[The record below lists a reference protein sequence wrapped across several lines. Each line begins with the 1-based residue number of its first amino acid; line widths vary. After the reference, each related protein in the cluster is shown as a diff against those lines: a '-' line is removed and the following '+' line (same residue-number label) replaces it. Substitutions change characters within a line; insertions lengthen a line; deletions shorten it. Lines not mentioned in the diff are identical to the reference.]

1 MGVGPSLKVRGA
13 LIGIDAPRQR
23 PDHGLIGRPPRSV
36 LGPPLTHLAALR
48 RLLLA
53 LALALRPSSCSTL
66 ALALVLLALR
76 LAASVLSEGLRSRGA
91 PSARA
96 QRDALGAQPLAA
108 RTCLVLAQLH
118 AKLDGEGALGAL
130 APVGEDRRGEEDYR
144 GGE

>member
-1 MGVGPSLKVRGA
+1 MGLGQSLRVRGA
-13 LIGIDAPRQR
+13 LFGIDPPRQR
-23 PDHGLIGRPPRSV
+23 PDHGLVGRPPRSV
-36 LGPPLTHLAALR
+36 LGPPLTHLAALG

-53 LALALRPSSCSTL
+53 RALALRPSSCSTL

-76 LAASVLSEGLRSRGA
+76 LAASVLPEGLRSRGA

-118 AKLDGEGALGAL
+118 AQLEGKGALGAL